1 MTNDLNKEVYERI
14 VDTLVEDFQKD
25 RDEIKPDTTL
35 KDELGLDS
43 LDRVDFVIAL
53 ESAYDVEIS
62 EGSDDTVKKQFY
74 QCKTVQEIADFLTEL
89 VIKAKE
95 NKWVMM

>member
-1 MTNDLNKEVYERI
+1 MTNNMNKEVYERI

-25 RDEIKPDTTL
+25 RDEIKPNTAL

-43 LDRVDFVIAL
+43 LDRVDLVVAL

-62 EGSDDTVKKQFY
+62 VGSDDTVKKQLY

-95 NKWVMM
+95 NK

>member
-14 VDTLVEDFQKD
+14 VDTLVVDFQKD
-25 RDEIKPDTTL
+25 RDEIKPDTML

-43 LDRVDFVIAL
+43 LDRVDLVVAL

-95 NKWVMM
+95 NK

>member
-1 MTNDLNKEVYERI
+1 MTNDLNKEIYEKI

-35 KDELGLDS
+35 KDELNLDS
-43 LDRVDFVIAL
+43 LDRVDLVVAL

-74 QCKTVQEIADFLTEL
+74 QCKTVQEIANFLTEL

-95 NKWVMM
+95 NK

>member
-43 LDRVDFVIAL
+43 LDRVDLVIAL

-95 NKWVMM
+95 NK

>member
-1 MTNDLNKEVYERI
+1 MNKEVYERI
-14 VDTLVEDFQKD
+14 VDTLVVDFQKD
-25 RDEIKPDTTL
+25 RDEIRPDTKL

-43 LDRVDFVIAL
+43 LDRVDLVVAL

-95 NKWVMM
+95 NK

>member
-1 MTNDLNKEVYERI
+1 MTSSMNKEVYDKI
-14 VDTLVEDFQKD
+14 VDTLVEDFQKN

-35 KDELGLDS
+35 KDDLDLDS
-43 LDRVDFVIAL
+43 LDRVDLAIAL

-62 EGSDDTVKKQFY
+62 EGSDNIKKQFY

-95 NKWVMM
+95 NK

>member
-1 MTNDLNKEVYERI
+1 MTNNLNKEVYERI

-95 NKWVMM
+95 NK

>member
-1 MTNDLNKEVYERI
+1 MTNDMNKEVYERI
-14 VDTLVEDFQKD
+14 VDTLVIDFQKD

-43 LDRVDFVIAL
+43 LDRVDLVVAL
-53 ESAYDVEIS
+53 ESIYDVEIS
-62 EGSDDTVKKQFY
+62 EGDDDTVAERFY

-95 NKWVMM
+95 NK

>member
-1 MTNDLNKEVYERI
+1 MTNNMNKEVYDKI

-35 KDELGLDS
+35 KDQLNLDS
-43 LDRVDFVIAL
+43 LDRVDLVVAL

-95 NKWVMM
+95 NK

>member
-1 MTNDLNKEVYERI
+1 MTNDMNKEVYERI

-35 KDELGLDS
+35 KDELDLDS
-43 LDRVDFVIAL
+43 LDRVDLVIAL

-62 EGSDDTVKKQFY
+62 EGSDDTVKTQFY
-74 QCKTVQEIADFLTEL
+74 QCKTVQETADFLTEL

-95 NKWVMM
+95 NK

>member
-1 MTNDLNKEVYERI
+1 MTNDMNKEVYERI

-35 KDELGLDS
+35 KNELGLDS
-43 LDRVDFVIAL
+43 LDRVDLVVAL

-95 NKWVMM
+95 NK

>member
-1 MTNDLNKEVYERI
+1 M
-14 VDTLVEDFQKD
+14 
-25 RDEIKPDTTL
+25 
-35 KDELGLDS
+35 DS
-43 LDRVDFVIAL
+43 LDRVDLVVAL

-62 EGSDDTVKKQFY
+62 EGSDDTVKKHFY

-95 NKWVMM
+95 NK

>member
-1 MTNDLNKEVYERI
+1 MNREVYERI

-43 LDRVDFVIAL
+43 LDRVDLVIAL

-95 NKWVMM
+95 NK

>member
-43 LDRVDFVIAL
+43 LDRVDLVITL

-95 NKWVMM
+95 NK

>member
-1 MTNDLNKEVYERI
+1 MTNDLNKEVYEKI

-25 RDEIKPDTTL
+25 RDKIKPDTTL
-35 KDELGLDS
+35 KDELNLDS
-43 LDRVDFVIAL
+43 LDRVDLVVAL

-95 NKWVMM
+95 NK

>member
-1 MTNDLNKEVYERI
+1 MNKEVYEKI

-43 LDRVDFVIAL
+43 LDRVDLVIAL

-95 NKWVMM
+95 NK

>member
-1 MTNDLNKEVYERI
+1 MTNDLNKEVYEKI

-25 RDEIKPDTTL
+25 RDKIKPDTTL
-35 KDELGLDS
+35 KDELNLDS
-43 LDRVDFVIAL
+43 LDRVDLVVAL
-53 ESAYDVEIS
+53 ESIYDVEIS
-62 EGSDDTVKKQFY
+62 EGDDDTVKERFY

-95 NKWVMM
+95 NK

>member
-1 MTNDLNKEVYERI
+1 MTNDINKEVYERI

-25 RDEIKPDTTL
+25 RDKIKPDTTL
-35 KDELGLDS
+35 KNELGLDS
-43 LDRVDFVIAL
+43 LDMVDLVVAL

-74 QCKTVQEIADFLTEL
+74 QCKTVQEIANFLTEL

-95 NKWVMM
+95 NK

>member
-1 MTNDLNKEVYERI
+1 MTNDMNKEVYERI
-14 VDTLVEDFQKD
+14 VDTLVVDFQKD
-25 RDEIKPDTTL
+25 RDEIKPDTKL
-35 KDELGLDS
+35 KEELGLDS
-43 LDRVDFVIAL
+43 LDRVDLVVAL

-95 NKWVMM
+95 NK

>member
-1 MTNDLNKEVYERI
+1 MTNDMNKEVYEKI

-43 LDRVDFVIAL
+43 LDRVDLVVAL
-53 ESAYDVEIS
+53 ESTYDVEIS
-62 EGSDDTVKKQFY
+62 EASDDTVKKQFY

-95 NKWVMM
+95 NK

>member
-14 VDTLVEDFQKD
+14 VDTLVVDFQKD
-25 RDEIKPDTTL
+25 RDEIKPDTAL

-43 LDRVDFVIAL
+43 LDRVDLVVAL

-74 QCKTVQEIADFLTEL
+74 QCKTIREIADFLTEL

-95 NKWVMM
+95 NK

>member
-1 MTNDLNKEVYERI
+1 MTNDLNKEIYEKI

-35 KDELGLDS
+35 KDELNLDS
-43 LDRVDFVIAL
+43 LDRVDLVIAL

-62 EGSDDTVKKQFY
+62 EGSDDTVKKQDR
-74 QCKTVQEIADFLTEL
+74 KSV
-89 VIKAKE
+89 V
-95 NKWVMM
+95 

>member
-1 MTNDLNKEVYERI
+1 MTNNMNKEVYERI

-95 NKWVMM
+95 NK

>member
-1 MTNDLNKEVYERI
+1 MTNDMNKEVYEKI
-14 VDTLVEDFQKD
+14 VDTLVVDFQKD
-25 RDEIKPDTTL
+25 RDEIKPDTAL

-95 NKWVMM
+95 NK

>member
-14 VDTLVEDFQKD
+14 VDTLVVDFQKD
-25 RDEIKPDTTL
+25 RDEIKPDTAL
-35 KDELGLDS
+35 KDELDLDS
-43 LDRVDFVIAL
+43 LDRVDLVVAL

-74 QCKTVQEIADFLTEL
+74 QCKTVQEIANFLTEL

-95 NKWVMM
+95 NK

>member
-1 MTNDLNKEVYERI
+1 MNKEIYEKI

-43 LDRVDFVIAL
+43 LDRVDLVIAL

-95 NKWVMM
+95 NK

>member
-1 MTNDLNKEVYERI
+1 MTNDMNKEVYERI

-95 NKWVMM
+95 NK

>member
-1 MTNDLNKEVYERI
+1 MTNDMNKEVYEKI

-43 LDRVDFVIAL
+43 LDRVDLVVAL

-95 NKWVMM
+95 NK

>member
-1 MTNDLNKEVYERI
+1 MTNSMNKEIYEKI

-43 LDRVDFVIAL
+43 LDRVDLVIAL

-95 NKWVMM
+95 NK

>member
-1 MTNDLNKEVYERI
+1 MTNDMNKEVYERI

-35 KDELGLDS
+35 KDQLGLDS
-43 LDRVDFVIAL
+43 LDRVDLVVAL

-62 EGSDDTVKKQFY
+62 EGSDDTIKKQFY

-95 NKWVMM
+95 NK

>member
-1 MTNDLNKEVYERI
+1 MTNDMNKEVYERI

-25 RDEIKPDTTL
+25 RNEIKPDTTL
-35 KDELGLDS
+35 NDELDLDS
-43 LDRVDFVIAL
+43 LDRVDLVIAL

-95 NKWVMM
+95 NK

>member
-14 VDTLVEDFQKD
+14 VDTLVVDFQKD

-95 NKWVMM
+95 NK

>member
-1 MTNDLNKEVYERI
+1 MTNDMNKEVYERI

-43 LDRVDFVIAL
+43 LDRVDLVIAL
-53 ESAYDVEIS
+53 ESAYNVEIS

-95 NKWVMM
+95 NK

>member
-1 MTNDLNKEVYERI
+1 MTNDMNKEVYERI

-43 LDRVDFVIAL
+43 LDRVDLVIAL

-62 EGSDDTVKKQFY
+62 ERSDDTVKKQFY

-95 NKWVMM
+95 NK

>member
-1 MTNDLNKEVYERI
+1 MNKEIYEKI

-43 LDRVDFVIAL
+43 LDRVDLVVAL
-53 ESAYDVEIS
+53 ESAYDVEIN

-89 VIKAKE
+89 VIKIKE
-95 NKWVMM
+95 NK

>member
-1 MTNDLNKEVYERI
+1 MTNDLNKEVYEKI

-25 RDEIKPDTTL
+25 RDKIKPDTTL
-35 KDELGLDS
+35 KDELNLDS
-43 LDRVDFVIAL
+43 LDRVDLVVAL

-62 EGSDDTVKKQFY
+62 EGSDDMVKKQFY

-95 NKWVMM
+95 NK

>member
-1 MTNDLNKEVYERI
+1 MTNDMNREVYERI

-35 KDELGLDS
+35 KDELDLDS
-43 LDRVDFVIAL
+43 LDRVDLVIAL

-95 NKWVMM
+95 NK

>member
-14 VDTLVEDFQKD
+14 VDTLVVDFQKD
-25 RDEIKPDTTL
+25 RDEFKPDTAL

-43 LDRVDFVIAL
+43 LDRVDLVVAL

-95 NKWVMM
+95 NK

>member
-1 MTNDLNKEVYERI
+1 MTNNMNKEVYERI

-35 KDELGLDS
+35 KDQLGLDS
-43 LDRVDFVIAL
+43 LDRVDLAIAL

-95 NKWVMM
+95 NK